1 MLAPVPANDDGAVG
15 AAGKGKGKALEDEA
29 GEGDEAGAAA
39 GKKKRP
45 DAAAGAAGA
54 GAGAVGARTKA
65 ALAWVQNVLDLK
77 DKFDTLLARA
87 FGSDKA
93 FEKII
98 NDVRLRSSSLSSFR
112 RRRAPY

>member
-54 GAGAVGARTKA
+54 GAFGARTKA

-112 RRRAPY
+112 RRRAPH

>member
-45 DAAAGAAGA
+45 DAAAGAA

-112 RRRAPY
+112 RRRAPH